1 MNSPAG
7 REMPPDL
14 ESTELEIQIGDISVG
29 GLLLRPPA
37 ATALYLFAHGAG
49 AGMRHPFMEAA
60 SRALAERRIA
70 TLRYEFPYMAAGR
83 RMPDR
88 QSTLVDTVRAA
99 GRAALDLAP
108 ELPLFAGGKSMGGRM
123 TSAAAAEAP
132 LVGVRGIAFYGFPLH
147 RPGDESDVRADHLV
161 DVPLPMLFLQG
172 TRDRLAELERV
183 RGVCDR
189 LGSRATLQVVEGAD
203 HGFSVLKRSGRT
215 DAGVQ
220 EEMAD
225 AVTRWMSLTA
235 GPGIG

>member
-1 MNSPAG
+1 MNASAG
-7 REMPPDL
+7 L
-14 ESTELEIQIGDISVG
+14 LHTTKLEIQVGDTPVG
-29 GLLLRPPA
+29 GLLVRPPV
-37 ATALYLFAHGAG
+37 ATALFLFAHGAG

-83 RMPDR
+83 RIPDR
-88 QSTLVDTVRAA
+88 QGTLVDTVRAA
-99 GRAALDLAP
+99 AETAFELVP
-108 ELPLFAGGKSMGGRM
+108 ELPRFAGGKSMGGRM
-123 TSAAAAEAP
+123 TSTAAAEAP

-147 RPGDESDVRADHLV
+147 RPGDESDARADHLA
-161 DVPLPMLFLQG
+161 DVALPMLFLQG
-172 TRDRLAELERV
+172 TRDRLAELDRV

-189 LGSRATLQVVEGAD
+189 LRYRATLHVVEGTD

-225 AVTRWMSLTA
+225 AVTRWMSLTT
-235 GPGIG
+235 GPGNG